1 MAERAIWDT
10 GCEWLASGRRDQ
22 ILDAQGSSASRVHF
36 VPSGHCKTVGL
47 QASSSL
53 AFRSCFF
60 GSCFSEIYSC
70 QYWPPTFLVCF
81 LLFFKGFFFLA
92 MIASK
97 WIHRNTPV
105 VSQRWT
111 CRLNVL
117 PAGKSRSHSGCVS
130 SIKRIITLWPAN
142 NGNFLASII
151 RPEDSSSPPSS
162 KLPPGVQLSHSSPVF

>member
-1 MAERAIWDT
+1 MLRAPLPPGFTLFPLGIVRLW
-10 GCEWLASGRRDQ
+10 GCRLR
-22 ILDAQGSSASRVHF
+22 
-36 VPSGHCKTVGL
+36 
-47 QASSSL
+47 SL
-53 AFRSCFF
+53 LLF
-60 GSCFSEIYSC
+60 G
-70 QYWPPTFLVCF
+70 PVFLVLVFQRSILANTGHLHSLFVFFYF
-81 LLFFKGFFFLA
+81 LKDIFFLA

-111 CRLNVL
+111 CHLNVL